1 MSIKYH
7 CEQRNVED
15 FLYFFLEGRRRGGG
29 GWRHVLFYSAP
40 GREAMTQNRNY
51 QKVAEKRVVK
61 N

>member
-7 CEQRNVED
+7 CEQRNVDD
-15 FLYFFLEGRRRGGG
+15 FLYFFFEGRGGG
-29 GWRHVLFYSAP
+29 GGGVGEVSFYSAP